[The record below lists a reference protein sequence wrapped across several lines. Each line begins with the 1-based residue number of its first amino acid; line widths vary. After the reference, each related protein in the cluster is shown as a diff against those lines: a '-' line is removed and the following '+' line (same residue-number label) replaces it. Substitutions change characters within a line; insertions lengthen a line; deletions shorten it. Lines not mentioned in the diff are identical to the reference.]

1 MKFFV
6 VNAAGVVSGPHV
18 SPGSV
23 SWHLGA
29 LRRAGGYGAMWIMEA
44 ETLADAERMCQL
56 ADRSTSGQWTAGGVV
71 FEGTENTPD
80 TD

>member
-6 VNAAGVVSGPHV
+6 VNTAGIVSGPHV

-29 LRRAGGYGAMWIMEA
+29 LRRAGGYGDMWIMQA
-44 ETLADAERMCQL
+44 ETLADAEYQCQIT
-56 ADRSTSGQWTAGGVV
+56 DSTQSGQWTRGSVV
-71 FEGTENTPD
+71 FEETGNTPD
-80 TD
+80 RE